1 MTKGKIL
8 IVDDEKNIVEAVK
21 YNLDKEGFR
30 TVVAYD
36 GAKALE
42 AARRELP
49 DLILLDLMLP
59 EMDGLEVCRILKRDD
74 KTRHIPVIMV
84 TGKSAETDKVL
95 GLELG
100 ADDYVTKPFSPRE
113 LLARVRGIL
122 RRAQPPPLTD
132 SFRLGDLEVDWGRH
146 VVSMKDK
153 PVDLTAKEFE
163 LLTALIQAK
172 GRMLTRDVLLEKVWG
187 VDRSVEIETRTVD
200 FHISQLRRKLKRV
213 ADRIVTVKSAGYR
226 FVMDA

>member
-1 MTKGKIL
+1 MKIFKINTATK
-8 IVDDEKNIVEAVK
+8 
-21 YNLDKEGFR
+21 
-30 TVVAYD
+30 
-36 GAKALE
+36 
-42 AARRELP
+42 
-49 DLILLDLMLP
+49 
-59 EMDGLEVCRILKRDD
+59 
-74 KTRHIPVIMV
+74 HIPIIMV

-113 LLARVRGIL
+113 LLARVKAIL
-122 RRAQPPPLTD
+122 RRAQAPPLTE
-132 SFRLGDLEVDWGRH
+132 SFRLGDLEVDWGRY

-163 LLTALIQAK
+163 LLRALIQAR
-172 GRMLTRDVLLEKVWG
+172 GRMLTREVLLEKVWG

-213 ADRIVTVKSAGYR
+213 ADRIVTVKNAGYR
-226 FVMDA
+226 FVIDE